1 MFRLPGQY
9 VRSVIYSL
17 MLLLTMGVAPACVLD
32 ADSDD
37 DTLAVSIE
45 LNAALPSTRLH
56 LPQSQ
61 ASGWNMNVS
70 SGPRPIA
77 ARLSSPV
84 ADAHD
89 TVSLPLVVPLRT

>member
-1 MFRLPGQY
+1 MPSSISTGTRATRSWCSPTWIRPRLPSGPSTLVTDCRLTQRRPRCRLNNAQMFRLPGQY

-45 LNAALPSTRLH
+45 LNA
-56 LPQSQ
+56 
-61 ASGWNMNVS
+61 
-70 SGPRPIA
+70 
-77 ARLSSPV
+77 
-84 ADAHD
+84 
-89 TVSLPLVVPLRT
+89 